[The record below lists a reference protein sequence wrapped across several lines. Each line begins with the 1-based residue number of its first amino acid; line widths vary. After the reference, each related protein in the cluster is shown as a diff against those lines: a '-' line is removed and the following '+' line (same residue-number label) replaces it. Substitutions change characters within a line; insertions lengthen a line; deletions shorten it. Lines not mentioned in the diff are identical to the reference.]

1 MASEESGWT
10 KVVTDHEGA
19 EAIVEDEMVAVADSK
34 RHARAI
40 AGDFGVAIARGRF
53 ARAEAGRRSLAMGSE
68 SAVAGQDSIAIALS
82 GRASAGPAGVV
93 VGEAVMGGPG
103 AALVARRVHFD
114 TGVIEYAVGVVGVD
128 GIEAGVAYACEA
140 GLLKPVNRGS

>member
-34 RHARAI
+34 RHARAV
-40 AGDFGVAIARGRF
+40 AGDFGIAIARGRF
-53 ARAEAGRRSLAMGSE
+53 ARAEAGRRALAMGSE
-68 SAVAGQDSIAIALS
+68 SAIAGQDSIAIALS

-93 VGEAVMGGPG
+93 VGETVMGGPG
-103 AALVARRVHFD
+103 AALVARRIDVD
-114 TGVIEYAVGVVGVD
+114 TGVIEYAVGVVGVE
-128 GIEAGVAYACEA
+128 GIEAGVAYACQARRLE
-140 GLLKPVNRGS
+140 PVSQGS